1 MSENGALFLAEGMVS
16 REQLEEQLTAAGKLE
31 SYLGQ
36 VLLDAT
42 KITAQAVDEFL
53 AKSCTVPAVDLRKV
67 KISAKLA
74 RLVPASVA
82 IAHRVVPIEKLGAV
96 LCVATSAPNNPALV
110 AEIRRQTGCL
120 VKMVRC
126 PDAQMQFLLGKLYPD
141 KPIAT
146 EKTVLAQKPSAAD
159 VTDPEAAATS
169 RWDMTHA
176 EDGPVKPVQL

>member
-16 REQLEEQLTAAGKLE
+16 REQLEEQLNASGKFE

-36 VLLDAT
+36 VLREAT
-42 KITAQAVDEFL
+42 KVTAQAVDEFL
-53 AKSCTVPAVDLRKV
+53 AKTYTVPSVDLRKV

-74 RLVPASVA
+74 RLVPPSVA
-82 IAHRVVPIEKLGAV
+82 IAHRIVPIEKFGSI

-120 VKMVRC
+120 VKLVRC
-126 PDAQMQFLLGKLYPD
+126 PDAQMQFLLSKLYPD
-141 KPIAT
+141 KSIAT
-146 EKTVLAQKPSAAD
+146 EKTVLAQRPSAAD
-159 VTDPEAAATS
+159 VPSAEAAASS